1 MFTYRPDVL
10 RQLSK
15 HGVRPTSSTPPD
27 LVRDFV
33 RELYKHEIRRLRE
46 RLLSKEFP
54 KSEYAERVDTL
65 RRRYPVL
72 ALQSWQFVVGGAPE
86 SSSELP

>member
-10 RQLSK
+10 SMLER
-15 HGVRPTSSTPPD
+15 HGVRPLPHTRPE

-33 RELYKHEIRRLRE
+33 RELYKYEIRELRG
-46 RLLSKEFP
+46 RMLRREFP
-54 KSEYAERVDTL
+54 KSEYAARVDAL

-72 ALQSWQFVVGGAPE
+72 ALQPCEFVEQA
-86 SSSELP
+86 